1 MVFHEETLPRRNIAP
16 LPKTTFIQLTESRV
30 VPTTTPGSGQRDTL
44 LVVLVLTSFKGRA
57 DGSHLFVHTSLI
69 PGLVAK
75 VVLNLS
81 HKIIKSNQIQAVQ
94 HERRKTDL
102 CFPMPQVQR
111 PTLLPKVQAGH
122 SHTESH
128 LQPLNGVVEKEDRE
142 VWTTGPSTDL
152 PFSAWH
158 MCAVDTH
165 LPPHLLSHCG
175 QTRQPSK

>member
-1 MVFHEETLPRRNIAP
+1 MVFHEETSQAP
-16 LPKTTFIQLTESRV
+16 LPKTTSTQLTESRV

-44 LVVLVLTSFKGRA
+44 LVVLVLTSVRGRA
-57 DGSHLFVHTSLI
+57 DGSHLFVHTTSLI

-102 CFPMPQVQR
+102 CFPMPQVQT